1 MREGDHA
8 QAGGLFSELVS
19 RFGRGPLLRG
29 RGPRTA
35 VVTDTASGLP
45 EAFVRANSDL
55 LTVVPMPVTID
66 TQVYV
71 EGVDDV
77 MTELSL
83 GLAMGHK
90 VTTSRP
96 APGQFLRAL
105 EAAVAAGAEQIVV
118 VCISSR
124 LSGTVDAA
132 LWAAERVDADV
143 RVVDSLSVGLGEGF
157 AVMAAVEASRA
168 RLPIQDVVA
177 AASSARD
184 ARVWFCVPSL
194 EQLRRG
200 GRIGA
205 AASVIG
211 TLLSVK
217 PILTVDASGAIVA
230 SEKARTMPRAIA
242 HLIELGIDQAGDD
255 PSQVLVGVHHFGA
268 AEEAAA
274 VAEALAPFTSSPVIV
289 TPVPAVLGA
298 HTGAGA
304 IALVV
309 RTPGGVRPAAPGH

>member
-1 MREGDHA
+1 MIGGGLLGLDAAGATAARVKAAEGRREA
-8 QAGGLFSELVS
+8 LAGGL
-19 RFGRGPLLRG
+19 RG
-29 RGPRTA
+29 GPA
-35 VVTDTASGLP
+35 DI
-45 EAFVRANSDL
+45 AN
-55 LTVVPMPVTID
+55 
-66 TQVYV
+66 
-71 EGVDDV
+71 
-77 MTELSL
+77 
-83 GLAMGHK
+83 
-90 VTTSRP
+90 
-96 APGQFLRAL
+96 
-105 EAAVAAGAEQIVV
+105 
-118 VCISSR
+118 
-124 LSGTVDAA
+124 
-132 LWAAERVDADV
+132 
-143 RVVDSLSVGLGEGF
+143 
-157 AVMAAVEASRA
+157 VEASRA
-168 RLPIQDVVA
+168 RLPSQDVGA

-242 HLIELGIDQAGDD
+242 HLIELGIDQTGDD